1 METLFKENICEK
13 SISDFPQTRYQGSK
27 FKLLSWIWE
36 NISFLDFDK
45 VADLFGGTAAVSYLM
60 KINGKSVTYNDLL
73 ESNYFTGLTLIENCE
88 ARISKFELGNVLERE
103 DNEQLNVISKIFQ
116 DIYYTN
122 EENNWLDRIIQNINF
137 YFDDD
142 LYKKAILLWSLFQS
156 CIIKRPYNLF
166 HRKNLY
172 IRTNN
177 VKRSF
182 GNKTTWDKSFEYYF
196 KKFVHQ
202 INRAVFDNRKNC
214 EAFQR
219 DALDFKN
226 DFDLIYIDTPYVSDK
241 GVGVDYFQFYH
252 FLEGIC
258 DYFNWENKIDYS
270 KKHRPLSSTYNRWVD
285 KNKIKDAFLDLIS
298 HYRKSHLVISYRSDG
313 IPSVDDLVKIV
324 NQFKKNSKFVTF
336 KNYKYVLSTNDK
348 SDEILIIGWN

>member
-1 METLFKENICEK
+1 MKTLFKEQICEK

-27 FKLLSWIWE
+27 YKLLTWIWE
-36 NISFLDFDK
+36 NISFLDFEK
-45 VADLFGGTAAVSYLM
+45 VADLFGGTAVVSYLM

-73 ESNYFTGLTLIENCE
+73 KSNYFTGLALIENRE
-88 ARISKFELGNVLERE
+88 TRISKFELNNILERE
-103 DNEQLNVISKIFQ
+103 DGDQRNIISTIFQ
-116 DIYYTN
+116 NIYYTN

-142 LYKKAILLWSLFQS
+142 HYKKALLLWSLFQS

-172 IRTNN
+172 IRTND

-182 GNKTTWDKSFEYYF
+182 GNKTTWDKSFEHYF

-202 INRAVFDNRKNC
+202 INHAVFDNNKIC

-226 DFDLIYIDTPYVSDK
+226 DFDLVYIDTPYVSDK
-241 GVGVDYFQFYH
+241 GVGVDYSQFYH
-252 FLEGIC
+252 FLEGVC
-258 DYFNWENKIDYS
+258 DYYNWEHKIDYS
-270 KKHRPLSSTYNRWVD
+270 KKHHPLFSQYNRWVD
-285 KNKIKDAFLDLIS
+285 KNRIDSAFLDLIS
-298 HYRKSHLVISYRSDG
+298 HYRNSHLVISYRSDG
-313 IPSVDDLVKIV
+313 IPSVNDLIKIV
-324 NQFKKNSKFVTF
+324 KQFKKNYKLVTF
-336 KNYKYVLSTNDK
+336 KNYKYVLSTNNK
-348 SDEILIIGWN
+348 SDEILIIVWD

>member
-1 METLFKENICEK
+1 MKTLFKEHTCEK

-27 FKLLSWIWE
+27 YKLLTWIWE

-73 ESNYFTGLTLIENCE
+73 KSNYFTGVALIENRE
-88 ARISKFELGNVLERE
+88 TKISRFELDNIFERD
-103 DNEQLNVISKIFQ
+103 DNNQLKIISKIFQ
-116 DIYYTN
+116 NIYFTD
-122 EENNWLDRIIQNINF
+122 EENIWLDRIIQNINF

-142 LYKKAILLWSLFQS
+142 HYKKAILFWSLFQA

-172 IRTNN
+172 IRTND

-182 GNKTTWDKSFEYYF
+182 GNKTTWDKPFEYYF
-196 KKFVHQ
+196 KKFVSE
-202 INRAVFDNRKNC
+202 INHAIFDNGKKC
-214 EAFQR
+214 QAFHR

-226 DFDLIYIDTPYVSDK
+226 DFDLVYIDTPYISDK

-258 DYFNWENKIDYS
+258 DYFDWEKRFDYS
-270 KKHRPLSSTYNRWVD
+270 KKHRPLFSKYNRWID
-285 KNKIKDAFLDLIS
+285 KNRINSAFFDLLS
-298 HYRKSHLVISYRSDG
+298 HYRDSHLVLSYRSDG
-313 IPSVDDLVKIV
+313 IPSVNDLISIVK
-324 NQFKKNSKFVTF
+324 QFKKNYKLVTF
-336 KNYKYVLSTNDK
+336 KNYKYVLSTNNK
-348 SDEILIIGWN
+348 SDEILIIGWD

>member
-1 METLFKENICEK
+1 VETLFKKYIGEK

-27 FKLLSWIWE
+27 FKLMRWIWE

-60 KINGKSVTYNDLL
+60 KIKGKAVIYNDLL
-73 ESNYFTGLTLIENCE
+73 KSNYFTGLALIENSE
-88 ARISKFELGNVLERE
+88 TRISKFELGNILKRE
-103 DNEQLNVISKIFQ
+103 DDNQLDIISSNFQ
-116 DIYYTN
+116 NIYYTYD
-122 EENNWLDRIIQNINF
+122 ENNWLDRLVQNIYS
-137 YFDDD
+137 YFNDD
-142 LYKKAILLWSLFQS
+142 LYKKSILLWSLFQA

-196 KKFVHQ
+196 KKFVLQ
-202 INRAVFDNRKNC
+202 INHAIFDNKKNC
-214 EAFQR
+214 QAFQR

-226 DFDLIYIDTPYVSDK
+226 DFDLVYIDTPYVSDK

-258 DYFNWENKIDYS
+258 DYFNWKNKIDYS
-270 KKHRPLSSTYNRWVD
+270 KKHRPLYSSYNRWVD
-285 KNKIKDAFLDLIS
+285 RNKIRDAFLDLIS
-298 HYRKSHLVISYRSDG
+298 HYRNSHIVISYRSDG
-313 IPSVDDLVKIV
+313 IPSVEDLIKIV
-324 NQFKKNSKFVTF
+324 KQFKKNSNLVTF

-348 SDEILIIGWN
+348 SDEILIIGWD

>member
-1 METLFKENICEK
+1 METLFKEHSCEK

-73 ESNYFTGLTLIENCE
+73 KSNYFKGLALIENCE
-88 ARISKFELGNVLERE
+88 TRISKFELSNILERE
-103 DNEQLNVISKIFQ
+103 DNDQLKVISTIFQ
-116 DIYYTN
+116 NIYYTN

-137 YFDDD
+137 YFNDGH
-142 LYKKAILLWSLFQS
+142 YKKAILLWSLFQA

-182 GNKTTWDKSFEYYF
+182 GNKTTWDKPFEYYF

-202 INRAVFDNRKNC
+202 INHAIFNNKKSC

-219 DALDFKN
+219 DALDFRN
-226 DFDLIYIDTPYVSDK
+226 NFDLVYIDTPYISNK
-241 GVGVDYFQFYH
+241 AVGVDYFQFYH

-258 DYFNWENKIDYS
+258 DYDNWEHKIDYS
-270 KKHRPLSSTYNRWVD
+270 KKHRPLYSPYNRWVD
-285 KNKIKDAFLDLIS
+285 KNKIIDAFLDLIS
-298 HYRKSHLVISYRSDG
+298 HYKNSHIVISYRSDG
-313 IPSVDDLVKIV
+313 IPSVDELIEIVK
-324 NQFKKNSKFVTF
+324 QFKRNYKVVIF
-336 KNYKYVLSTNDK
+336 KNYKYVLSTNNK

>member
-1 METLFKENICEK
+1 VETLFKKHIGEK

-36 NISFLDFDK
+36 NISFLDFEK
-45 VADLFGGTAAVSYLM
+45 SADLFGGTATVSYLM

-73 ESNYFTGLTLIENCE
+73 NSNYFTGLALIENYE
-88 ARISKFELGNVLERE
+88 TRISKFDLSNILERE
-103 DNEQLNVISKIFQ
+103 DNDQLKLISKIFQ
-116 DIYYTN
+116 NIYYTS

-142 LYKKAILLWSLFQS
+142 LYKKSILLWSLFQA

-182 GNKTTWDKSFEYYF
+182 GNKTTWDKPFEYYF
-196 KKFVHQ
+196 KKFVHE
-202 INRAVFDNRKNC
+202 INHAIFDNEKKC

-219 DALDFKN
+219 DALDFIN
-226 DFDLIYIDTPYVSDK
+226 NFDLVYIDTPYISNK
-241 GVGVDYFQFYH
+241 GVGVNYFQFYH
-252 FLEGIC
+252 FLEGIS
-258 DYFNWENKIDYS
+258 DYLNWENKLDYS
-270 KKHRPLSSTYNRWVD
+270 KKHRPLYSPYNRWVD
-285 KNKIKDAFLDLIS
+285 KNKIRNAFLDLIS
-298 HYRKSHLVISYRSDG
+298 HYKNSHIVISYRSDG
-313 IPSVDDLVKIV
+313 IPSVDELIEIVK
-324 NQFKKNSKFVTF
+324 QFKRNCKVVIF
-336 KNYKYVLSTNDK
+336 KNYKYVLSTNNK
-348 SDEILIIGWN
+348 SDEVLIIGWN

>member
-1 METLFKENICEK
+1 MTTFFKEYISEK
-13 SISDFPQTRYQGSK
+13 TIANFPQTRYQGSK
-27 FKLLSWIWE
+27 HKLLTWIWE
-36 NISFLDFDK
+36 NISFLAFDK

-73 ESNYFTGLTLIENCE
+73 KSNYFTGLALIENCE
-88 ARISKFELGNVLERE
+88 ARISKFELSNILERE
-103 DNEQLNVISKIFQ
+103 DNHQLNIIATIFQ
-116 DIYYTN
+116 NIYYTN

-137 YFDDD
+137 YFDDE
-142 LYKKAILLWSLFQS
+142 LYQKSILLWSLFQA

-182 GNKTTWDKSFEYYF
+182 GNKTTWDKPYEYYF

-202 INRAVFDNRKNC
+202 INHAIFDNKKNC

-219 DALDFKN
+219 DALDYKN
-226 DFDLIYIDTPYVSDK
+226 DFDLVYIDTPYVSDK

-258 DYFNWENKIDYS
+258 DYFNFENRINYS
-270 KKHRPLSSTYNRWVD
+270 KKHRPLYSPYNRWVD
-285 KNKIKDAFLDLIS
+285 KNKIKDSFLDLIS
-298 HYRKSHLVISYRSDG
+298 HYRNSHIVISYRSDG
-313 IPSVDDLVKIV
+313 IPSIDDLIKIV
-324 NQFKKNSKFVTF
+324 KQFKKNSKLVTF

-348 SDEILIIGWN
+348 SDEILIIGWD

>member
-1 METLFKENICEK
+1 MEILFKEHIFEK
-13 SISDFPQTRYQGSK
+13 SLSDFPQTRYQGSK
-27 FKLLSWIWE
+27 YKLLTWVWE
-36 NISFLDFDK
+36 NISFLDFEK

-60 KINGKSVTYNDLL
+60 KINLKSVAYNDLL
-73 ESNYFTGLTLIENCE
+73 RSNYFTGLALIENNE
-88 ARISKFELGNVLERE
+88 TTISKFELNNILQRE
-103 DNEQLNVISKIFQ
+103 DDNHLRIISSTFQ
-116 DIYYTN
+116 NIYYTT
-122 EENNWLDRIIQNINF
+122 EENNWLDRIIQNIYF
-137 YFDDD
+137 YFNDNI
-142 LYKKAILLWSLFQS
+142 YKKSILLWSLFQA

-182 GNKTTWDKSFEYYF
+182 GNKTTWDKPFEYYF

-202 INRAVFDNRKNC
+202 INHAIFDNSKNC

-226 DFDLIYIDTPYVSDK
+226 DFDLVYIDTPYISNK

-258 DYFNWENKIDYS
+258 DYINWENNIDYS
-270 KKHRPLSSTYNRWVD
+270 KKHRPIYSSYNRWVD
-285 KNKIKDAFLDLIS
+285 RNKISDAFLELIS
-298 HYRKSHLVISYRSDG
+298 HYRNSHLVISYRSDG
-313 IPSVDDLVKIV
+313 IPSVNDLIKTVKQFKRNYKIV
-324 NQFKKNSKFVTF
+324 TY
-336 KNYKYVLSTNDK
+336 KNYKYVLSTNNK
-348 SDEILIIGWN
+348 SDEILIIGWD